1 MTVMEFVEK
10 YGYHQQFEALKK
22 DWSQVRKDIDD
33 ERLILDELECVNI
46 QLNDL
51 EDENT
56 KCDIFCITDDKMMP
70 GFGLFLV
77 MNTLRKKTNEF
88 LAQIEKNPSFQ

>member
-1 MTVMEFVEK
+1 M
-10 YGYHQQFEALKK
+10 
-22 DWSQVRKDIDD
+22 RKDIDD

-88 LAQIEKNPSFQ
+88 LAQIEKNPSF